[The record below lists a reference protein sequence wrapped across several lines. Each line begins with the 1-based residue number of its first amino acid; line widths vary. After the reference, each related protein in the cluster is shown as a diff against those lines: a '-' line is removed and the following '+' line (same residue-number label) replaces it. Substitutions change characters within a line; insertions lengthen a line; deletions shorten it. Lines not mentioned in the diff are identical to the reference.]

1 MIYACC
7 DTLRRNQIAG
17 TSLNGIDYLEVL
29 DGDAIN
35 LAARQKTLY
44 VHFINDLAPG
54 ALTDV
59 NVQIEGGERIRN
71 IALDSVTMGTGSE
84 AKVLTIVVKQPGDY
98 SIYTL
103 RLVQDAT
110 HSQPPD
116 TAAIKIDPMFAA
128 VDFSFKV
135 ECLSDFDCK
144 APCDC
149 PPISLQ
155 NPEIDYLAKDYAS
168 FRRLMLDRMG
178 FLMPQWQERHTAD
191 LGVALVEAL
200 AYVGDYLSYQQDAI
214 ATEAYLGT
222 ARRRV
227 SVRRHAKLVDYAMY
241 EGCNA
246 RAWVQVQIE
255 QEVAFLPAHTL
266 LCTRIAGQP
275 ASVPNDPVVLAQA
288 REFFETLE
296 DCALYKAHSELH
308 FYTWRDQRC
317 CLPKGAT
324 AATLVDTYPNLKIGD
339 VLIFEEMKGP
349 NTGIPGD
356 AELRRRWPVRLTDV
370 ETRNEKGA
378 LLVDPLNTSQAL
390 TQIRWADEDALPFP
404 LCISSQADEQH
415 GQGFYKD
422 ISVARGNIVLADHG
436 RTFEDEDLG
445 MVPPTL
451 NGAVA
456 TACDPCKL
464 PSFSIR
470 SLRYRPLLARRPL
483 THVSALTTMPIFG
496 VLFTASDLTDL
507 DNGNFPSGLKN
518 GFQNIGVDTTKLK
531 EIQGSHPLW
540 SLGDG
545 VNGFLIKQE
554 QTHLNVYPIPPA
566 ARAMIQQDPRQTL
579 PAIHLGSTLNLDT
592 LAWTARQDLL
602 ESKPS
607 DPDFVVE
614 TESDGGAWLRFG
626 DGRQLGRRPDPGT
639 HFTATYR
646 VGNGTAGNVGAESI
660 AHLVYNPLVPS
671 EVQLSQAVTSIRNP
685 LPAAGGIEPESL
697 DQVRAY
703 APAAFRTQERAVT
716 EVDYAEVTER
726 HPQVQKA
733 MATFRWAGSWH
744 TVFITVDRLG
754 GLPVDIAF
762 KTEIRDFVERFRM
775 AGYDLEVD
783 APRFVSL
790 EIEMHVCVKEDYFR
804 EDMKA
809 ALLKIFSARILPD
822 GRRGVFHPDNFTFG
836 QTVYLS
842 PLIAAA
848 QAVEGVQSVA
858 VTTFQ
863 RQGTPDPQPLAARKL
878 ELGRLEIA
886 RCANDPNFAE
896 RGVFTLTL
904 GGGK

>member
-1 MIYACC
+1 MIYSCC
-7 DTLRRNQIAG
+7 DELRRNQIAG
-17 TSLNGIDYLEVL
+17 TGLNGIDYLEVL

-35 LAARQKTLY
+35 LADRQKTLY

-54 ALTDV
+54 ALTAV
-59 NVQIEGGERIRN
+59 NLRIEGGERIRN
-71 IALDSVTMGTGSE
+71 IAIDSVTIGTGSE
-84 AKVLTIVVKQPGDY
+84 AKILTIAVDQPGDY

-103 RLVQDAT
+103 RLVQDTT
-110 HSQPPD
+110 HAIPPD
-116 TAAIKIDPMFAA
+116 KIDPMFAA

-135 ECLSDFDCK
+135 ECKSDFDCK
-144 APCDC
+144 TPCDC
-149 PPISLQ
+149 PPAPLQ

-178 FLMPQWQERHTAD
+178 FLIPQWQERHSAD

-227 SVRRHAKLVDYAMY
+227 SVRRHAKLVNYEMH

-246 RAWVQVQIE
+246 RAWVQVQVK
-255 QEVAFLPAHTL
+255 QDVALLAAGQL

-275 ASVPNDPVVLAQA
+275 AVLFNDPIVLVQA
-288 REFFETLE
+288 RAFFETME
-296 DCALYKAHSELH
+296 DTALFAAHNELH
-308 FYTWRDQRC
+308 FYTWSDQRC

-324 AATLVDTYPNLKIGD
+324 AATLDGTFPGLKIGD
-339 VLIFEEMKGP
+339 VLIFEEMMGA
-349 NTGIPGD
+349 NTGMPGD

-370 ETRNEKGA
+370 ETRNEKGEI
-378 LLVDPLNTSQAL
+378 LVDPLNVSQAI
-390 TQIRWADEDALPFP
+390 TQIRWADDDALPFP

-415 GQGFYKD
+415 GQGYYD
-422 ISVARGNIVLADHG
+422 NISVARGNIVLVDHG
-436 RTFEDEDLG
+436 RTYVDEDLG
-445 MVPPTL
+445 AVAPNV

-456 TACDPCKL
+456 AACDPCNPPP
-464 PSFSIR
+464 PSLRPS
-470 SLRYRPLLARRPL
+470 RYRPLLARRPL
-483 THVSALTTMPIFG
+483 TYVSALTSTAIFG
-496 VLFTASDLTDL
+496 GQFAASDVTDL

-518 GFQNIGVDTTKLK
+518 GFENIGVNTAGLK

-540 SLGDG
+540 SISDG
-545 VNGFLIKQE
+545 VKAYLIKQE
-554 QTHLNVYPIPPA
+554 QSHLNVYAVPPA
-566 ARAMIQQDPRQTL
+566 ASAMIQQDPRQAL
-579 PAIHLGSTLNLDT
+579 PSIHLDSTLKLDT
-592 LAWTARQDLL
+592 LTWTARQDLL

-626 DGRQLGRRPDPGT
+626 DGLQLGRHPEAGT
-639 HFTATYR
+639 HFNATYR

-660 AHLVYNPLVPS
+660 AHLVSDDIPLRN
-671 EVQLSQAVTSIRNP
+671 AVINVRNP

-703 APAAFRTQERAVT
+703 APAAYRTQERAVT
-716 EVDYAEVTER
+716 EADYAEVTER

-733 MATFRWAGSWH
+733 MATFRWTGSWH

-754 GLPVDIAF
+754 GLPVDAAF
-762 KTEIRDFVERFRM
+762 KTEIRSFVERFRM

-804 EDMKA
+804 EDVRA
-809 ALLKIFSARILPD
+809 ALLNIFSDRVLPD

-836 QTVYLS
+836 QTVFLS

-858 VTTFQ
+858 ITTFQ
-863 RQGTPDPQPLAARKL
+863 RQGTPDPQPLAAGKL

-886 RCANDPNFAE
+886 RCANDPNFVE